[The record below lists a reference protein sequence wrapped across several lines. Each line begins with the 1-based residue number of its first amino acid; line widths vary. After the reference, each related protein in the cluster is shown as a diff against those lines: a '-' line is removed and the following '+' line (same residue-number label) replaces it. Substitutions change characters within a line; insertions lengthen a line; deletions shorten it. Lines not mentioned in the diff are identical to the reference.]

1 MSFNCPDCFVCR
13 DTGIVQQFRPELFGK
28 VLPGEEYLSTG
39 DECPVCYEHD
49 FDTDEQ
55 LDPMCPY
62 CGTIVE
68 DWFEC
73 LDEPSCDDGTGTC
86 PACTHTF
93 EYDVTRLWTTRKTGE

>member
-1 MSFNCPDCFVCR
+1 MSFERPDCFVCR
-13 DTGIVQQFRPELFGK
+13 DTGIVQKFHPDRFG
-28 VLPGEEYLSTG
+28 VSDIREAYTPTG

-55 LDPMCPY
+55 RDPMCPY
-62 CGTIVE
+62 CGTSID
-68 DWFEC
+68 DWYEN

-93 EYDVTRLWTTRKTGE
+93 EYDVTRLWTTRKTKK